1 MTPADAPR
9 ILIACFGSLGD
20 LHPYVA
26 LARALAGLG
35 AAPVIASVPD
45 YAPIV
50 AAEARASGLP
60 IGFVP
65 VRPGMAEFGDPA
77 AMMARLFHPLR
88 GPAYLVRDVAMPW
101 VARGYADLADAA
113 AGADL
118 VVTHPLAFGAMLHAE
133 RLGLPWVSTVLAP
146 MSLLSCE
153 DPPVIPGAPWL
164 FALRR
169 LGVAPYRS
177 VFGLARRM
185 MRRWEQPLHD
195 LRREVGLPATTRVF
209 GFEGQY
215 SPRLNLAMF
224 PSVLVRPCSD
234 WPAATLV
241 TGSARFDG
249 EAPDDAVRARLD
261 GFLAAGDAPL
271 VFALGS
277 SAVLIA
283 GDFWQHAISAARSL
297 GRRAILL
304 TGSEPEAL
312 GPLPEGISAFRYLPY
327 SLVFPHAAA
336 VIHQAG
342 IGTLSQALAAG
353 RPQLIVPVAFD
364 QPDNARRTAMLG
376 VARVLPFRRA
386 SVPALR
392 RELAALL
399 SDGTASQSARRT
411 GEQVRAEDGAGH
423 AAHAILALLERGCSQ
438 PCVSSVH
445 PADSD
450 PAPAHSRR

>member
-1 MTPADAPR
+1 MPPLAAPR

-35 AAPVIASVPD
+35 AAPVLASVPD

-50 AAEARASGLP
+50 AAEARASGLS

-77 AMMARLFHPLR
+77 AMMARLFDPVR
-88 GPAYLVRDVAMPW
+88 GPAYLIRDVAMPW
-101 VARGYADLADAA
+101 AARGYADLADAA

-153 DPPVIPGAPWL
+153 DPPVIPGARWL

-169 LGVAPYRS
+169 LGVAPYRT

-195 LRREVGLPATTRVF
+195 LRRDIGLPATTRVF

-224 PSVLVRPCSD
+224 PSVLARPHSD

-241 TGSARFDG
+241 TGAARFDG
-249 EAPDDAVRARLD
+249 EAPDQAVHARLD
-261 GFLAAGDAPL
+261 AFLAAGEAPL

-283 GDFWQHAISAARSL
+283 GDFWQHAISASRAL

-304 TGSEPEAL
+304 TGAEPEAL
-312 GPLPEGISAFRYLPY
+312 GPLPKDIAAFRYLPY

-364 QPDNARRTAMLG
+364 QPDNARRTTMLG
-376 VARVLPFRRA
+376 VARVLPFQRVSA
-386 SVPALR
+386 QALR
-392 RELAALL
+392 RELSALL
-399 SDGTASQSARRT
+399 ADEGAAAAANRIAAK
-411 GEQVRAEDGAGH
+411 VNAEDGARN
-423 AAHAILALLERGCSQ
+423 AAQATIAVLAAG
-438 PCVSSVH
+438 V
-445 PADSD
+445 
-450 PAPAHSRR
+450 RRRTTMTTP

>member
-1 MTPADAPR
+1 MPPSARQPAR

-26 LARALAGLG
+26 LARALAERG

-50 AAEARASGLP
+50 EAAARGGGLS

-77 AMMARLFHPLR
+77 AMMARLFDPRR
-88 GPAYLVRDVAMPW
+88 GPEYLIRDVVMPW
-101 VARGYADLADAA
+101 VARGYADLADAV
-113 AGADL
+113 GRADL
-118 VVTHPLAFGAMLHAE
+118 LVTHPLAHGAMLHAE
-133 RLGLPWVSTVLAP
+133 RTGLPWVSTVLAP
-146 MSLLSCE
+146 MSLLSCD
-153 DPPVIPGAPWL
+153 DPPLVPGAAWL
-164 FALRR
+164 YALRR
-169 LGVAPYRS
+169 LGVAPYRA

-185 MRRWEQPLHD
+185 MRHWEQPLHAF
-195 LRREVGLPATTRVF
+195 RREAGLPATTRVF

-224 PSVLVRPCSD
+224 PSVLAQPQAD
-234 WPAATLV
+234 WPAATWV
-241 TGSARFDG
+241 TGAARFDG
-249 EAPDDAVRARLD
+249 DAPDRPTCERLEA
-261 GFLAAGDAPL
+261 FLAAGEAPL

-277 SAVLIA
+277 SAVWIA
-283 GDFWQHAISAARSL
+283 GGFWRNAISAARGL

-304 TGSEPEAL
+304 TGAEPEAL
-312 GPLPEGISAFRYLPY
+312 GPLPQGIAAFRYLPY
-327 SLVFPHAAA
+327 SMVFPRAAA

-342 IGTLSQALAAG
+342 IGTLSQALASG

-386 SVPALR
+386 GAPAMQ

-399 SDGTASQSARRT
+399 ADANASQAAARIAT
-411 GEQVRAEDGAGH
+411 AVRAEDGAGM
-423 AAHAILALLERGCSQ
+423 AARSILALLG
-438 PCVSSVH
+438 
-445 PADSD
+445 
-450 PAPAHSRR
+450 